1 MIDIHQLISYH
12 DWQTSTYFVPW
23 LTNIN
28 LFRTMIDKHQL
39 ISYHDWQISTYF
51 VPWLTSINLFRTM
64 IDHDGKMLMFD
75 IKVYNYMHNLDN
87 LHIGSVIFY
96 MFVFYTF
103 VFYYFIFYLLY
114 LIFWYLPF
122 LYVNF
127 FTVNFLCGSL
137 YIIQNLLFFMG
148 RLGWVICLSWPYWVR
163 QWATCVR

>member
-12 DWQTSTYFVPW
+12 DWHTSTYFVPW

-28 LFRTMIDKHQL
+28 LFRTMIDKHQLFCTMIDKHQL

-87 LHIGSVIFY
+87 LHIGSVIF
-96 MFVFYTF
+96 
-103 VFYYFIFYLLY
+103 LY
-114 LIFWYLPF
+114 VCF
-122 LYVNF
+122 LYVRF
-127 FTVNFLCGSL
+127 
-137 YIIQNLLFFMG
+137 LLFHF
-148 RLGWVICLSWPYWVR
+148 LFVLPYFFIPSLFIR
-163 QWATCVR
+163 